1 MTWSYCPVG
10 KTMGHFLDWL
20 LMWEDTASLGW
31 NHCWAVVLECIRKQ
45 AVLYHSNRKQTQ
57 IWFSFWRAHSSLNFL
72 LPPLQPMF
80 LLIGQQTVFKA
91 AEFGI
96 FMCDVMYLSFP
107 SFSLPCLALH
117 APKPWASLKLNSGIN
132 PAAVEEAGWR
142 TSAVVPSLDEGYR
155 RPQACLVCRMEK
167 MGSTGS
173 PGQQVTGLG
182 KRVVG
187 WW

>member
-1 MTWSYCPVG
+1 
-10 KTMGHFLDWL
+10 MGHFLDWL
-20 LMWEDTASLGW
+20 LMWEDTASLRW
-31 NHCWAVVLECIRKQ
+31 NHCWAVVLERLRKQ
-45 AVLYHSNRKQTQ
+45 AVIYHSNRKQTQ

-72 LPPLQPMF
+72 LPSLQPMF

-117 APKPWASLKLNSGIN
+117 APKPWASLKESILLLWKKQAGEQVLLSLHSMKDTGGHRH
-132 PAAVEEAGWR
+132 AWCAGWR
-142 TSAVVPSLDEGYR
+142 KWAAL
-155 RPQACLVCRMEK
+155 L
-167 MGSTGS
+167 S

-187 WW
+187 RW